1 MSDARTSS
9 TRLLA
14 LIALV
19 VAALALIV
27 PTVLAR
33 PAGSTPTSRPS
44 LGAPTDG
51 LGGITVAGQAR
62 VVVVPDMATISV
74 GTEFQAK
81 TAAEALSTVNQRM
94 EAIIAAVRGAGI
106 AERDLA
112 TQWVNVNPVYDYS
125 DDGRAPTLVGYQA
138 SQTLSVKVRDIDKA
152 GSVIDTAVSAGAT
165 NVGGISFSVA
175 DPTAATDQA
184 RTAAV
189 ADAKR
194 RAEALA
200 KAAGVGIGD
209 PIAITESLSSPPV
222 PILRE
227 VAPAVDTA
235 TQILPGTT
243 EIEVQVTITYEIP

>member
-14 LIALV
+14 MIALV
-19 VAALALIV
+19 VAALALVV
-27 PTVLAR
+27 PTVIAR
-33 PAGSTPTSRPS
+33 PAETSPS
-44 LGAPTDG
+44 SRALTAAPADG
-51 LGGITVAGQAR
+51 LGGITVVGQAR
-62 VVVVPDMATISV
+62 VVVVPDLATISV
-74 GTEFQAK
+74 GTEFQAR
-81 TAAEALSTVNQRM
+81 TAAEALSTVNERM
-94 EAIIAAVRGAGI
+94 EAIIDAVRKAGI
-106 AERDLA
+106 DERDLA
-112 TQWVNVNPVYDYS
+112 TQWVNVSPVYDYS
-125 DDGRAPTLVGYQA
+125 DDGKAPTLVGYQA
-138 SQTLSVKVRDIDKA
+138 SQTLSVKVRKIDQA

-209 PIAITESLSSPPV
+209 AVAIMETLSSPPV
-222 PILRE
+222 PIMRE
-227 VAPAVDTA
+227 LAPAVDTA